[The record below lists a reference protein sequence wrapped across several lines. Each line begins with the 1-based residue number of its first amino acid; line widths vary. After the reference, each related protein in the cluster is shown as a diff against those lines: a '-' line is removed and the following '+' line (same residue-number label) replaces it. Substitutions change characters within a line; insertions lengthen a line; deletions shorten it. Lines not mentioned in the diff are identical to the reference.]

1 MPKTAVVP
9 PGTTAP
15 IAPYSPGVL
24 ADDIVYVSG
33 TLPFDK
39 QNNVVHVGNAA
50 AQTRH
55 VLETIKSVIET
66 AGGTMADVTFN
77 SIFIT
82 DWANYAAINQVYAE
96 YFPGDKPARFCIQC
110 GLVKPDALVE
120 IATMAKA
127 KDTGARGLRSIIE
140 DIMLDIMYELPD
152 RAAKEKG
159 KYVVTAEVVRKQK
172 SLFDTIPVSASP
184 AKSASERKKESA

>member
-1 MPKTAVVP
+1 MPKSAVIP

-15 IAPYSPGVL
+15 IAPYSPGTL
-24 ADDIVYVSG
+24 ADGVVYVSG

-39 QNNVVHVGNAA
+39 QNNVVHVGDAA

-82 DWANYAAINQVYAE
+82 EWANYATINQVYAE

-120 IATMAKA
+120 IATIAH
-127 KDTGARGLRSIIE
+127 I
-140 DIMLDIMYELPD
+140 
-152 RAAKEKG
+152 G
-159 KYVVTAEVVRKQK
+159 K
-172 SLFDTIPVSASP
+172 S
-184 AKSASERKKESA
+184 